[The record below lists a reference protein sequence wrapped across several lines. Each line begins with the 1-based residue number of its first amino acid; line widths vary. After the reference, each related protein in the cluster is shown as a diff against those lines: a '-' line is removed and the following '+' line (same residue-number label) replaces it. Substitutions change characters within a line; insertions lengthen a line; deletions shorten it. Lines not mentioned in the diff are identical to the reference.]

1 MGPSL
6 LAVLHVISM
15 VSLPL
20 SYVLFVVIVIAVV
33 ILLVLA
39 MDTHCF
45 QLVFVAATDTDEF
58 IVVAIKIVYHSR
70 TCM

>member
-1 MGPSL
+1 MGPSS
-6 LAVLHVISM
+6 LAELHVISM

-20 SYVLFVVIVIAVV
+20 SYVLFVVIVTVV
-33 ILLVLA
+33 DPLLVLA

-70 TCM
+70 TCI